1 MSSDTPADPSVGT
14 ASRRTWI
21 GRGAAGLALT
31 AMAAAGVGRALP
43 AAAQDATPAASL
55 GLSANGVP
63 TVTVTGHGSVQVPPD
78 TAGITIGVDVIK
90 PTLAEAQSEATAQAT
105 AVITAVKGEGIDAKD
120 IQTSNYSVS
129 IMRDYSEGGDPT
141 QITGFEVMNQVNV
154 TIRDLGKIGSALDAV
169 VKAGANSIY
178 NIYFYIDDP
187 APFESDARKKAVADA
202 QGKAA
207 ELATAAGLKLGPVM
221 AISEGSV
228 QVPQP
233 VFGRGGGGMGAA
245 EAAAVP
251 IQAGTNEVTAD
262 VTITY
267 ELAE

>member
-14 ASRRTWI
+14 ASRRAWI

-202 QGKAA
+202 RGKAA

-262 VTITY
+262 VTITF
-267 ELAE
+267 ELAQ